1 LSSSG
6 GNCPVSNVCFSHIDQ
21 RSREVALQACG
32 HTASDQKA
40 SDRIQ
45 VVAKLKC
52 LDSDSTV
59 QEKDVSPQKG
69 HAASPP
75 GPLALP
81 GELYFLLS

>member
-1 LSSSG
+1 M
-6 GNCPVSNVCFSHIDQ
+6 VQ
-21 RSREVALQACG
+21 VA
-32 HTASDQKA
+32 
-40 SDRIQ
+40 
-45 VVAKLKC
+45 VKLKC

-69 HAASPP
+69 HTASPS